1 MSMGLVK
8 PPSTE
13 ATDFLDQISAAW
25 RPKNTRAANG
35 VPNRPIRNQKHFS
48 KQVRHEK
55 VGSEHISYLA
65 IASNQTP
72 VGLRVDRSW
81 RARG

>member
-55 VGSEHISYLA
+55 VGSEHISPLL
-65 IASNQTP
+65 QTKLLH